1 MTRGLDVARGP
12 RLPEEQMRREQQ
24 DVRTLWADATG
35 FTPQEVV
42 EMALGCAKKV
52 PEDGSASIAAAFEA

>member
-1 MTRGLDVARGP
+1 
-12 RLPEEQMRREQQ
+12 MRREQQ